1 MRGFFCHLVYES
13 ELYFVVPS
21 SERKFSVSR
30 KLYVHISAF
39 THIEPVAHRYSYK
52 VERK

>member
-1 MRGFFCHLVYES
+1 MRGFFYHLVYES

-21 SERKFSVSR
+21 SERKFSVPR
-30 KLYVHISAF
+30 KLYVHICTF

>member
-1 MRGFFCHLVYES
+1 MRGFFYHLVYES

-39 THIEPVAHRYSYK
+39 TYIEPEAYSYSYD
-52 VERK
+52 VEH

>member
-1 MRGFFCHLVYES
+1 MRGFFYHLVWKS

-30 KLYVHISAF
+30 KLYVHVCAF
-39 THIEPVAHRYSYK
+39 TYIEPVAHSYSYD
-52 VERK
+52 VEG

>member
-1 MRGFFCHLVYES
+1 MRGFFYHLVKKS

-30 KLYVHISAF
+30 KLYIHVRAF
-39 THIEPVAHRYSYK
+39 THIEPVAYCYSYD
-52 VERK
+52 VEG

>member
-1 MRGFFCHLVYES
+1 MRGFFYHLVYES

-30 KLYVHISAF
+30 KLYVHICTF

>member
-1 MRGFFCHLVYES
+1 MRSFFYHLVKKS

-30 KLYVHISAF
+30 KLYIHVRTF
-39 THIEPVAHRYSYK
+39 TYIEPEAYSYSYD
-52 VERK
+52 VEG